1 MVVVF
6 DFRLLAELSSCL
18 KKEGWGETGQGNATG
33 LSQVLMPEL
42 SVSLGQT
49 YVQPPLILT
58 VVHLSTSNAH
68 LHSGTSSTC
77 IHPSGFCVK
86 QMEMIYRSRDKSVG
100 SGDSSSHFYRGAYC
114 VYFVQ
119 IIGNYIF
126 ILANNKNALV
136 KSL

>member
-18 KKEGWGETGQGNATG
+18 KKEGWGETGQRNATG

-49 YVQPPLILT
+49 YVQPPIILT

-77 IHPSGFCVK
+77 MPSGFCVK

-100 SGDSSSHFYRGAYC
+100 SGDGCSHFYRGAYC

-126 ILANNKNALV
+126 IPVNNTNSLV